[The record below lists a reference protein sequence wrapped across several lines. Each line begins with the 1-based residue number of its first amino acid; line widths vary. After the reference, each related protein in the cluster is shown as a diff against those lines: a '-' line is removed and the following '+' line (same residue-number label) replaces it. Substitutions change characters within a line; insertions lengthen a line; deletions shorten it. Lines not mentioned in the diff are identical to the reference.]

1 LPARIAGERKAAEER
16 QAQATREVEEM
27 IRGIRPVG

>member
-1 LPARIAGERKAAEER
+1 MRVLPEHAEQR

-27 IRGIRPVG
+27 ILGIRKV